1 MSVFGVSFFTKTKR
15 EKKRTNKNQIVNL
28 LGKPLHLNLENKIF
42 GLSKSTGSRD
52 GLSMKQVQKIN
63 IIILLAKFAIVKAK
77 AQNSTTFVLYFE
89 EEINFCKILS

>member
-1 MSVFGVSFFTKTKR
+1 MFLVYLFFTKTKR

-42 GLSKSTGSRD
+42 GLSNLNGSRD
-52 GLSMKQVQKIN
+52 GQSMKQVQKIN

-77 AQNSTTFVLYFE
+77 AQKSTNFVLYFE
-89 EEINFCKILS
+89 EEINFRKILS